1 MYSIY
6 TNEQEWKGRPP
17 YIERELEEA
26 TETLSAL
33 ISQNQQV
40 TLDMFLTL
48 SLSIY
53 SPPNT
58 GDIQLRASTLLSGSS
73 LHVYLIPSIPVLPT
87 ALARNLVGKV
97 RVGCYDIIL

>member
-1 MYSIY
+1 MYSCYSIY
-6 TNEQEWKGRPP
+6 TDEQEWKDRPP
-17 YIERELEEA
+17 YAGRELEEA

-48 SLSIY
+48 SLSVY

-58 GDIQLRASTLLSGSS
+58 GDIRLRASSLLSGSA
-73 LHVYLIPSIPVLPT
+73 LHLYPIPAVPVLPT
-87 ALARNLVGKV
+87 ALARNLVGKA
-97 RVGCYDIIL
+97 RVG